1 MRINAFGFLVLAG
14 TGLLVLGCGDDS
26 GGAGGGSSCPTGQIP
41 CDGVCIPEIERNIAD
56 IQASVFDISCTA
68 SACHNDQFRAE
79 MLTLTSAEV
88 SLDNLIDVE
97 AVQMSKPR
105 VEPNNV
111 ENSYI
116 IDKLL
121 GVDIAPGTEQ
131 MPFGGIPLCDA
142 KIEAVTEWIAIGA
155 P

>member
-1 MRINAFGFLVLAG
+1 
-14 TGLLVLGCGDDS
+14 
-26 GGAGGGSSCPTGQIP
+26 
-41 CDGVCIPEIERNIAD
+41 
-56 IQASVFDISCTA
+56 
-68 SACHNDQFRAE
+68 